1 MNKNA
6 VSYYKCDW
14 KKRKYNHGETT
25 WLLYWENAE
34 ISAIFF
40 AIFAIFLDL
49 GSDFDRVR
57 TCFGEGIMPKSVHLC
72 QWRSHCRLFEERLDK
87 NSVKSTQKHHHF
99 VRIFYLPNII
109 NSRYL
114 DLRFTFGPCN
124 TLFWDR
130 YFIYLFEERLDK
142 KHNHFVRIIF
152 SLSDYIFTWHFLEP

>member
-1 MNKNA
+1 MKTSRDKNI
-6 VSYYKCDW
+6 VSTKWIKMQWVIYKCDW
-14 KKRKYNHGETT
+14 KKRYNHGETT
-25 WLLYWENAE
+25 WLYWENAE

-99 VRIFYLPNII
+99 VRIFYLPII
-109 NSRYL
+109 L
-114 DLRFTFGPCN
+114 Q
-124 TLFWDR
+124 TLG
-130 YFIYLFEERLDK
+130 IK
-142 KHNHFVRIIF
+142 I
-152 SLSDYIFTWHFLEP
+152 

>member
-1 MNKNA
+1 MKNLVKTSRDKNI
-6 VSYYKCDW
+6 VSIEWIKMQWVKYYKCDW

-40 AIFAIFLDL
+40 ASFAIFLDL

-99 VRIFYLPNII
+99 VRF
-109 NSRYL
+109 
-114 DLRFTFGPCN
+114 F
-124 TLFWDR
+124 
-130 YFIYLFEERLDK
+130 FIYLILWTLDILI
-142 KHNHFVRIIF
+142 HEIR
-152 SLSDYIFTWHFLEP
+152 